1 MTCRAVLS
9 IGANIGDSVARLRS
23 VVSAA
28 QADRILTAVSSVYAT
43 APWGGVEQEDFRN
56 AVLLVDWPGT
66 PLELLDWC
74 RAREAAADRT
84 REVRWGPRTLDVDV
98 VSVDTDSG
106 ELRSDDPELTLPHP
120 RAAQRAFVLVPWM
133 ELQPRARLHGRPLGE
148 HLAALDPGEVTGVRP
163 LAETL
168 ITGAGQGR

>member
-66 PLELLDWC
+66 PLELLAWC
-74 RAREAAADRT
+74 RARRRPPT
-84 REVRWGPRTLDVDV
+84 GPVR
-98 VSVDTDSG
+98 SVG
-106 ELRSDDPELTLPHP
+106 G
-120 RAAQRAFVLVPWM
+120 RAPSTSTW
-133 ELQPRARLHGRPLGE
+133 
-148 HLAALDPGEVTGVRP
+148 
-163 LAETL
+163 
-168 ITGAGQGR
+168 